1 MITILKNIFLF
12 WVVLFGIIFG
22 LTKVVHLWYPQI
34 DSLNIPIQLL
44 GTFLLAVVLFF
55 LKNKNI

>member
-22 LTKVVHLWYPQI
+22 LTKVVHVCYPQI
-34 DSLNIPIQLL
+34 DTLNIPIQII
-44 GTFLLAVVLFF
+44 GTFLFAVVLFF
-55 LKNKNI
+55 IKKKNV